1 MMEFNLGKLHLG
13 ERVSLKPNVPETRF
27 DDICGGLPRTIGP
40 GPRAKVIPGNPAD
53 CWHKPCRIIR
63 VFEDGGF
70 LLENGEGYVRQADPD
85 TLMKRYD

>member
-1 MMEFNLGKLHLG
+1 MEFNLGILHLG

-27 DDICGGLPRTIGP
+27 DAECAMTPRTTGTLAHPTIKP
-40 GPRAKVIPGNPAD
+40 GDPSA

-63 VFEDGGF
+63 VFQDGGF
-70 LLENGEGYVRQADPD
+70 LLENGAGFVRQADPD